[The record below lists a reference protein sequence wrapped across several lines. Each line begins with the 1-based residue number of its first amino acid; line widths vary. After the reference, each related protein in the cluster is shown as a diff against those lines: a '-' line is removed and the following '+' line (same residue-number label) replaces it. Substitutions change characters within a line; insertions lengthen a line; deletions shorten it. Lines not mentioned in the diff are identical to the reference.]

1 MDAQKSLF
9 NNKEVQSMT
18 IVYPF
23 SKRINHFVP
32 PKQWASMRI
41 AKELEKTTGKRI
53 IHFEKGDYQGPDFDT
68 PEHILEATV
77 RALKEGYVRYD
88 PGPGL
93 PELREAIAE
102 EMTKRGRPTT
112 ADEVIVTAGAKQ
124 SLNMSLLTF
133 LEDGDEVIFPNPGY
147 PPDEVWAKYAGA
159 HIKHTPLTK
168 PDWQFDVEKLE
179 RMITPKTKLLIINTP
194 QRPNGH
200 LVENLEEIAEVCL
213 KHKQLIVISDEIFSH
228 IVYDGKQ
235 HKTIS
240 AIPEMAE
247 RTIVIDT
254 FSKTYAMTGWR
265 IGWSVAPRPVIEK
278 LSIFLQDTITNVAA
292 FIQKAAY
299 AAITGPQDWVE
310 RKRQLLQ
317 KKRDKM
323 VAGLNSIPG
332 INCDTPAG
340 AFYAFPNIAGTGLT
354 SQEFTNILM
363 ETAGV
368 AVVAGTAFGSQGEGY
383 VRVTYA
389 VSDED
394 IEEGIERIRKI
405 ELKAA

>member
-1 MDAQKSLF
+1 MSTMK
-9 NNKEVQSMT
+9 
-18 IVYPF
+18 YPF

-41 AKELEKTTGKRI
+41 AKELEKNTGKKV

-68 PEHILEATV
+68 PEFMIEATLK
-77 RALKEGYVRYD
+77 ALKDGYVRYD

-93 PELREAIAE
+93 SELREAIAQ
-102 EMTKRGRPTT
+102 EMTRRGRPTT
-112 ADEVIVTAGAKQ
+112 TDEVIVTAGAKQ

-179 RMITPKTKLLIINTP
+179 HMFTPKTKLLIINTP

-200 LVENLEEIAEVCL
+200 LVENPEEIAELCL
-213 KHKQLIVISDEIFSH
+213 KHKDLIVISDEIFSH
-228 IVYDGKQ
+228 VIYDGKK
-235 HKTIS
+235 HKSIS
-240 AIPEMAE
+240 SVPGMAE

-265 IGWSVAPRPVIEK
+265 IGWTVAPKPVIEK

-299 AAITGPQDWVE
+299 AAMVGPQDWVE
-310 RKRQLLQ
+310 KKRQLLQ
-317 KKRDKM
+317 KKRDRI
-323 VAGLNSIPG
+323 VAGLSSIPG
-332 INCDTPAG
+332 IRCDKPSG
-340 AFYAFPNIAGTGLT
+340 AFYAFPDISGTGLT
-354 SQEFTNILM
+354 SQEFTNRLM

-368 AVVAGTAFGSQGEGY
+368 AVVDGAAFGSRGEGY

-389 VSDED
+389 VSDQD
-394 IEEGIERIRKI
+394 IDEGIKRIKETDLRS
-405 ELKAA
+405 